1 MSNNIQT
8 SVIGSYP
15 IKIDTTKFMNNYF
28 SKKLIQWNSYINEAV
43 SDMNKSGISM
53 ISDGQTRDPFVQIFT
68 RKLKGCRIRAR
79 TEIVEKIEYDKPITV
94 NDQKYVR
101 SILPDNKGL
110 LGVITGPFTLAK
122 SSIDLFYRNEMDM
135 AFDFAKA
142 LSYEAENL
150 QPYVDMISIDEPFF
164 SNEIPDYSRD
174 LEEIITKKVTC
185 KTRLHAC
192 GDVSKIIPELLE
204 LPVDILSH
212 EFKASPNLLIE
223 FSKYK
228 ITKNIC
234 LGSVRSDDSR
244 IEPVEEIIEHVKKG
258 YEVFGDK
265 IVQIAPD
272 CGQRMLPRS
281 VAFQKLK
288 NLAVA
293 GEKINGR

>member
-1 MSNNIQT
+1 MNHKIET

-15 IKIDTTKFMNNYF
+15 IKIDTSNFMNNYF
-28 SKKLIQWNSYINEAV
+28 SNKEILWNSYINEAV
-43 SDMNKSGISM
+43 SDMNKAGISM
-53 ISDGQTRDPFVQIFT
+53 VSDGQTRDPFVQIFT

-79 TEIVEKIEYDKPITV
+79 TEVVNKIEYEKPITAD
-94 NDQKYVR
+94 DQKYVK
-101 SILPDNKGL
+101 SILPDNVGL
-110 LGVITGPFTLAK
+110 IGVITGPFTLAK
-122 SSIDLFYRNEMDM
+122 SCIDLFYGNEKDM

-142 LSYEAENL
+142 LSCEAENL
-150 QPYVDMISIDEPFF
+150 QRYVDIISIDEPFF
-164 SNEIPDYSRD
+164 SNEMPEYGKD
-174 LEEIITKKVTC
+174 LIEIITKKLTC

-212 EFKASPNLLIE
+212 EFKASANLFDD
-223 FSKYK
+223 FSKYN

-244 IEPVEEIIEHVKKG
+244 IETVDEIIAHVKRG
-258 YEVFGDK
+258 FEVFGDK

-288 NLAVA
+288 NLAIA
-293 GEKINGR
+293 GEKIDG